1 MVPCIAIRLGSINT
15 FIMVTSA
22 AVYAGYGK
30 YIQGGFAINLEEKT
44 IQSRSVFKGR
54 IVEVRVDKVLL
65 PGGEES
71 TREIVLHAGAVAIVA
86 IDDDDNLYMVR
97 QYRKPVEKTLVEIP
111 AGTLEEGEDPLH
123 CAQRELEEEVGMK
136 AKHWEK
142 LVSYYSAPGFCN
154 EHMHLFLA
162 TGLTPGTVHL
172 DADEFVERVIMP
184 LDEAAKAMASGEIM
198 DGKSIIGIQYLLNRR
213 ATSR

>member
-1 MVPCIAIRLGSINT
+1 M
-15 FIMVTSA
+15 
-22 AVYAGYGK
+22 
-30 YIQGGFAINLEEKT
+30 
-44 IQSRSVFKGR
+44 
-54 IVEVRVDKVLL
+54 LL

-213 ATSR
+213 AASR